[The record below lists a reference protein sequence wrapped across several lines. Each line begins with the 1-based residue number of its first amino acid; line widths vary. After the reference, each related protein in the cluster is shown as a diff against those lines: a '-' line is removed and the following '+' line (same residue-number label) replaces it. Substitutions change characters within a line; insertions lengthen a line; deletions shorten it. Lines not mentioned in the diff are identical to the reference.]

1 MKNLFKF
8 LLFIVLFCGTLPAM
22 AQKFDPFKGVFEKDT
37 PNAFYEAN
45 INLYEKTIEGEGE
58 NTGLCYGTITIT
70 NQRGVDGYDIVDAD
84 SLESPEPNLWIVPWQ
99 VPDLDPIRVSIDYD
113 VAKQTIT
120 LNDWE
125 GGEYIDN
132 LTLKKK

>member
-1 MKNLFKF
+1 MKILFRF
-8 LLFIVLFCGTLPAM
+8 LLFLVLFGSSLPSI
-22 AQKFDPFKGVFEKDT
+22 AQKFDPFKGVFEKET
-37 PNAFYEAN
+37 PKAFYEAN
-45 INLYEKTIEGEGE
+45 INLYEKIIDGERE

-70 NQRGVDGYDIVDAD
+70 NQRGVDGYDIVGVD
-84 SLESPEPNLWIVPWQ
+84 SLESPEPNLWIVPWMFS
-99 VPDLDPIRVSIDYD
+99 DSDPIRVSIDYD

-125 GGEYIDN
+125 DGLYINN